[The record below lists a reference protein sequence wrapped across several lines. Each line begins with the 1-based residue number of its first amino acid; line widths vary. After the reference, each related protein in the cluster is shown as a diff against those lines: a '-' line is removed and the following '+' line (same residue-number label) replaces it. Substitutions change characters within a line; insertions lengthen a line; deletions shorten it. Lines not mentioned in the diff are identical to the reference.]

1 MSEQHSFIFPIAAI
15 KQLVEQRTSTIG
27 KMRGSETEPHLL
39 DRLSLTDGESFLT
52 DEWLEEAA
60 AETYDW
66 IKAFGR
72 NVGNAF
78 RIYPDGELHTIVE
91 NWGAHLETAGQVRG
105 LSYKQDLS
113 SSNFSSVRNNAQS
126 DAASNIAAFTVNV
139 NLPAAVDIALGGA
152 AEVYYTMVV
161 NYTTGI
167 NGVPIEDK
175 AQHTINSVVSVDTE
189 ESGCR
194 FVVKLTTLLG
204 DMVVKSVDS
213 VEITITKA
221 TARHFTLQKGD
232 YIVWQGVDGSE
243 RYGIVGVNYDSNSE
257 GPIIAE
263 MINADVRN
271 SIVMKVELPDWQDR
285 NMLPMIERN
294 LKDALSYFIIW
305 RWFEEVYPQEA
316 QSFKDRWEEKAHQA
330 QLGLN
335 TENHTL
341 QRDATWLK

>member
-27 KMRGSETEPHLL
+27 KMRGSESEPHLL

-72 NVGNAF
+72 NVSNAF
-78 RIYPDGELHTIVE
+78 RIYPDGNLHTIVE
-91 NWGAHLETAGQVRG
+91 NWGAHLEIGGQSHG
-105 LSYKQDLS
+105 LSYKQDIAPS
-113 SSNFSSVRNNAQS
+113 DFSSVRNNAQS
-126 DAASNIAAFTVNV
+126 DAANNIAAFTVNI
-139 NLPAAVDIALGGA
+139 NLPAAVSIVFGGA
-152 AEVYYTMVV
+152 ANVHYTMAI

-167 NGVPIEDK
+167 NGTPIEDK
-175 AQHTINSVVSVDTE
+175 VQHIINSVASVETE
-189 ESGCR
+189 ESGCQ

-204 DMVVKSVDS
+204 NMVVKSVDS
-213 VEITITKA
+213 VEIKITKA

-232 YIVWQGVDGSE
+232 YIVWQGADGGKK
-243 RYGIVGVNYDSNSE
+243 YGIVGADYDSNNE
-257 GPIIAE
+257 GPIFAE
-263 MINADVRN
+263 IMDGDVRN
-271 SIVMKVELPDWQDR
+271 SIVMKVELPNWQDR
-285 NMLPMIERN
+285 NMLPMVERN

-305 RWFEEVYPQEA
+305 RWFEEAYPQEA
-316 QSFKDRWEEKAHQA
+316 QPFKDRWEEKAHQA